1 MRFPNYHTHTH
12 YCDGTSLAEEYIKAA
27 VKSGMPALGFSGH
40 APVPIKSWW
49 NMDSLK
55 YRKYR
60 TEIQELKKK
69 YQGTID
75 IYWGVEADFIDDII
89 EPDDFRRDNPDYIIG
104 GIHFL
109 PIDDT
114 EDNWDFIS
122 KAKYFEQG
130 FERYFNNDAEK
141 LVKHYYTQMN
151 KMLESNNPDIIAH
164 IDQVNKFNWGDF
176 YFSEEAAFY
185 TKAVDETL
193 DMVKQNG
200 AIVEI
205 NTRIAYRKLSEQF
218 NPSPSILKKMKA
230 LNIPIVF
237 SADAHKPEQVNMM
250 LNDAAEMAM
259 AAGYEEYYAFN
270 GKKFRPKS
278 LKPKAKKA

>member
-27 VKSGMPALGFSGH
+27 VKYGMPALGFSGH

-49 NMDSLK
+49 NMNTQK
-55 YRKYR
+55 YRTYR
-60 TEIQELKKK
+60 TEIQELKQK
-69 YQGTID
+69 YKGTID
-75 IYWGVEADFIDDII
+75 IYWGVEADFIDGIA
-89 EPDDFRRDNPDYIIG
+89 EPDDFRSDQPDFIIG

-109 PIDDT
+109 PIEET
-114 EDNWDFIS
+114 GDNWDFIS

-130 FERYFNNDAEK
+130 FQRYFNNDGEK
-141 LVKHYYTQMN
+141 LVKHYYEQMN
-151 KMLESNNPDIIAH
+151 KMLETNKPDIIAH

-176 YFSEEAAFY
+176 YFSETAAFY

-205 NTRIAYRKLSEQF
+205 NTRVAYRKLSEQF
-218 NPSPSILKKMKA
+218 NPSLDILKKMNER
-230 LNIPIVF
+230 NIPILF
-237 SADAHKPEQVNMM
+237 SADAHKPEQVNML
-250 LNDAAEMAM
+250 LNEAAEMAM
-259 AAGYEEYYAFN
+259 AAGYKEHYVFN
-270 GKKFRPKS
+270 GKKFRPKAM
-278 LKPKAKKA
+278 KPKA